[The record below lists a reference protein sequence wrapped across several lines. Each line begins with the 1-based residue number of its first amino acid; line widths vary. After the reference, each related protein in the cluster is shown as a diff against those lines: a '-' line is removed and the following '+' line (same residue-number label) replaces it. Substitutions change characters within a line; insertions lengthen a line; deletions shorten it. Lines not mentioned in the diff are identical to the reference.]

1 MRFVVK
7 WEVEHYD
14 ADVKQ
19 YCDVPE
25 YEEAVNNLDD
35 IFKYLDHG
43 KANDFF
49 DPEMQVE
56 YHEGDF
62 NIEYVLIADE
72 DFKEIWRDEDYKG
85 DGEVFIRR
93 W

>member
-7 WEVEHYD
+7 WEVEHLD

-19 YCDVPE
+19 YCDITE
-25 YEEAVNNLDD
+25 DEEDVNNLDD

-43 KANDFF
+43 KENDFF
-49 DPEMQVE
+49 DPEMQVD
-56 YHEGDF
+56 YHDGDF

-72 DFKEIWRDEDYKG
+72 NLKEIWRDEEYKG
-85 DGEVFIRR
+85 DAEVFVRR